1 MAEDHQE
8 EEVVEQPKARKPKRK
23 MVDVGVVAKE
33 GQAALVQ
40 WVVPDSKS
48 LARGVLPVD
57 AIEDGKCDVAA
68 LEAAKPY
75 GVPWGKLV
83 VDLLEKLDV
92 SPEHI
97 EAALYGNGIWT
108 VADIE
113 GNTVGAMRAISSITA
128 PIVPALHGFGR
139 EYEKGQGGK

>member
-8 EEVVEQPKARKPKRK
+8 EAVVEQPKARKPKRK
-23 MVDVGVVAKE
+23 MVDVSVIAQE

-40 WVVPDSKS
+40 WVVPDSAS
-48 LARGVLPVD
+48 TARGVLPVD

-83 VDLLEKLDV
+83 AALLEKLDV
-92 SPEHI
+92 SPQHVQD
-97 EAALYGNGIWT
+97 ALYAHGIWT

-128 PIVPALHGFGR
+128 GIVPALHGMGG

>member
-1 MAEDHQE
+1 MTDEHQE
-8 EEVVEQPKARKPKRK
+8 EEVVEQPKPRKPKRK
-23 MVDVGVVAKE
+23 LVDVTVVAQE

-48 LARGVLPVD
+48 IARGFLPVD

-83 VDLLEKLDV
+83 AKQLAEIDV
-92 SPEHI
+92 SPQHI
-97 EAALYGNGIWT
+97 QDALYGQGIWT

-113 GNTVGAMRAISSITA
+113 ANTIGAMRAISSITA
-128 PIVPALHGFGR
+128 PIVPALHGMGGR
-139 EYEKGQGGK
+139 YEKGHGGK